1 MCCCSELI
9 LLFGY
14 VMLWLDF
21 LLKYEVKLS
30 IGDELIL
37 VQRGQ
42 SCSYEMKR
50 CGHFM
55 DISTVNIYIYM
66 QCQLVIEH
74 FGWKGAEYSGSGG
87 VAGVVVGVA
96 E

>member
-21 LLKYEVKLS
+21 LLKYEAKLS

-37 VQRGQ
+37 VQCGQ

-55 DISTVNIYIYM
+55 DISTVNIYIYA
-66 QCQLVIEH
+66 V
-74 FGWKGAEYSGSGG
+74 S
-87 VAGVVVGVA
+87 AGN
-96 E
+96 